1 MSFKYKGHLTWEE
14 VVRIETL
21 LNQGLNPAEIAVV
34 IGRNKSVVYRC
45 VNNNS
50 VDGDFVAEE
59 AWQLMHERKRTAN
72 HHPRII
78 DESLLENFVIEKIT
92 SYHSPEQIAGIWTE
106 ECNEALSHQTIY
118 TWLQTKRP
126 DLIKIYLRRKG
137 KKYRKKR
144 TTPEFIVDKRSIDE
158 RPIEANERLE
168 FGHWEGD
175 TIIGAHG
182 KKECIVLNLERK
194 SGLVLAKKLPNKK
207 AESVLKATEEYF
219 KEIPE
224 ELRISVTYDNG
235 TEFAKHKEIEEKT
248 KMTVYFAKP
257 YSPWQKGSIE
267 NLIGLLR
274 QFIPKGTDLNT
285 LSEEDLQ
292 HYIHLLNTR
301 PRKRLKWKTPLE
313 VFQAQIKQS
322 CN

>member
-1 MSFKYKGHLTWEE
+1 M
-14 VVRIETL
+14 
-21 LNQGLNPAEIAVV
+21 
-34 IGRNKSVVYRC
+34 
-45 VNNNS
+45 
-50 VDGDFVAEE
+50 
-59 AWQLMHERKRTAN
+59 
-72 HHPRII
+72 
-78 DESLLENFVIEKIT
+78 
-92 SYHSPEQIAGIWTE
+92 
-106 ECNEALSHQTIY
+106 
-118 TWLQTKRP
+118 
-126 DLIKIYLRRKG
+126 
-137 KKYRKKR
+137 
-144 TTPEFIVDKRSIDE
+144 
-158 RPIEANERLE
+158 
-168 FGHWEGD
+168 
-175 TIIGAHG
+175 IGAHG